1 MVSGPRE
8 PKVLAGTM
16 GFVVLFSRLNV
27 SVFEESLDFCPLEF
41 VVHLFADFHSE
52 IVMPLRALHDV
63 WFEW

>member
-8 PKVLAGTM
+8 PKVLAGAM

-27 SVFEESLDFCPLEF
+27 SVFEESLDFCTFEF
-41 VVHLFADFHSE
+41 VVHLFADFYGE

-63 WFEW
+63 WFER